1 MTLQLQP
8 PTPFNFKHPDEWSKW
23 KRRFEQH
30 RLASGLA
37 ASEDEPRQVST
48 LLYCMGEEA
57 NDILC
62 STNISSAYR
71 AKYNSV
77 MGKFDEYFKVRKN
90 VIFE

>member
-1 MTLQLQP
+1 
-8 PTPFNFKHPDEWSKW
+8 
-23 KRRFEQH
+23 
-30 RLASGLA
+30 
-37 ASEDEPRQVST
+37 
-48 LLYCMGEEA
+48 MGEEA

-90 VIFE
+90 VIFEWARFNRRNQLPDESVEEKLRKKNSRVHDSAISLDSFIP